1 MATIKPELKA
11 QFEAEPDQSV
21 NLIVR
26 TEGDATPHLDWLATT
41 NVQVTRQFRLTP
53 GVAVTCTGQAA
64 LQLLDQQWVK
74 SIEPDEIVTT
84 M

>member
-26 TEGDATPHLDWLATT
+26 TEGDATPHLDWLANA

-53 GVAVTCTGQAA
+53 GVAVTCTGQTA